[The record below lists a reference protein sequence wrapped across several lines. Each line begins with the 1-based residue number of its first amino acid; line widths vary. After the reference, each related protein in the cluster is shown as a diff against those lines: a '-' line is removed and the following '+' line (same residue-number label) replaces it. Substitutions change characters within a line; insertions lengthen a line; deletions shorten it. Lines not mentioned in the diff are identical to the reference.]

1 MRLLFAPFLV
11 FGVERSEK
19 PPLLRTQGPCHRRSV
34 WSGPVLRFAKSSR
47 TLAKFPKLSLFPPE
61 STLQLN
67 VFESLGLMTL
77 WRSKSN
83 STSFIGGTRLTETL
97 PTPVELWRK

>member
-1 MRLLFAPFLV
+1 MEERGTVPQEECLV
-11 FGVERSEK
+11 RSCSA
-19 PPLLRTQGPCHRRSV
+19 LRKILKDSCQVSQAE
-34 WSGPVLRFAKSSR
+34 PVSPGGQQVL
-47 TLAKFPKLSLFPPE
+47 TLQDEDSQHNNMWAE